1 MKALNIKQ
9 VNRHIQK
16 QIGDVQLVKDK
27 GYFYLTSE
35 DEGIALYLASLYS
48 TSIFV
53 PHLKFQSVEEWVA
66 DVEDI
71 MSDYFI

>member
-1 MKALNIKQ
+1 MSISIKQ
-9 VNRHIQK
+9 INNRIQK
-16 QIGDVQLVKDK
+16 QIGDVQLVKGK

-66 DVEDI
+66 DVENI